1 VIRVALDAMGGD
13 YAPQEMVRGAVAAAA
28 ERGVEV
34 VLVGKEDVV
43 RQELARWKSRRG
55 GVEVVPASQVVT
67 MDERPVAAV
76 NQKRDSS
83 IVVGTNLLK
92 RGEVSA
98 FVSAGNTGAIVAA
111 ALLTLGRK
119 KGIDRPAL
127 AAVFPFPAGPVLF
140 LDLGANSE
148 CKPTSLLQ
156 FAQMGSVY
164 MERVFGVASPRVG
177 LLSNGEEQSKG
188 SQLVQQTHKLLS
200 EAALNFTGNVEGRD
214 IAGGVVDVIVTDGFT
229 GNVILKM
236 GEGLGDMMLGAL
248 RQAVSSKL
256 HLRVASALLQP
267 ALRSAI
273 SVLDYREYGGALL
286 LGVNGNVVI
295 GHGRSDAKTVK
306 HAVFA
311 AQRAVE
317 QRVVEAIGVG
327 TEEETEGA
335 GRD

>member
-1 VIRVALDAMGGD
+1 MIRVALDAMGGD